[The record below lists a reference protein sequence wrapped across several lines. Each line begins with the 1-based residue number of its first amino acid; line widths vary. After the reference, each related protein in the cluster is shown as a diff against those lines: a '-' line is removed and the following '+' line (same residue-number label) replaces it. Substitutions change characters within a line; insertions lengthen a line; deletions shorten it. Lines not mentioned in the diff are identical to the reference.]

1 MAEEE
6 DTQGNHVGDKRG
18 GGGVSL
24 GKEFIGLCT
33 LRPKSEGK
41 GL

>member
-6 DTQGNHVGDKRG
+6 DTQG
-18 GGGVSL
+18 
-24 GKEFIGLCT
+24 KEEEESAWERCAIGLCT

>member
-1 MAEEE
+1 MAEGE
-6 DTQGNHVGDKRG
+6 DTQGSHVGDKRG
-18 GGGVSL
+18 GGVSL
-24 GKEFIGLCT
+24 GKECIGLCT